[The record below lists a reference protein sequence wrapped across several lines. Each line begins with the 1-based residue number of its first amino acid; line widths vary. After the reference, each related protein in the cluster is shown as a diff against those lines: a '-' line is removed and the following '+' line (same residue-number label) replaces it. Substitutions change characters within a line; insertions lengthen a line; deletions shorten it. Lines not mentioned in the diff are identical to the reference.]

1 MRRLGK
7 ALLPEPKMMRRSI
20 YRAACLDKNGRI
32 ISRVRLDSSQEVK
45 AIQEAMKLS
54 VKNSYEVWRGSK
66 LIVHIDPK
74 PTRISAE

>member
-1 MRRLGK
+1 MTRR
-7 ALLPEPKMMRRSI
+7 PI
-20 YRAACLDKNGRI
+20 YRAHCLDKNGRI
-32 ISRVRLDSSQEVK
+32 IGRVRLGSSQEVK

-74 PTRISAE
+74 PTHRTA